1 MFKYY
6 KLSKSK
12 FSKRYFFIPIVLIV
26 FFSLFYLV
34 YEDIKNRTIKEFNT
48 EQLILAETASKGITS
63 FFAEHQSDL
72 MFLSQL
78 NEIIDFTDN
87 GKVLIEKFYK
97 NQKNHIEAITRV
109 DENGFILYTFP
120 YNASVI
126 NKNISSQ
133 KHVNQVISTHKP
145 VLSDV
150 FMSVQGYLAIALHV
164 PVFNNNEFK
173 GSIAILI
180 PINKLGE
187 KYLGKIK
194 IRGKGN
200 VWLLTEN
207 GVEIF
212 CPVKEH
218 TGKTF
223 LEITNHDISSVEFL
237 KTIKKQS
244 IGTAEGIHQEE
255 IINGKSRFNKKYMTF
270 YRTSL
275 GNTYWTIV
283 ISYQH
288 KDIYI
293 ALANLRNRLIII
305 FSFLF
310 IIMTYYFYS
319 LTKVRKIV
327 MEEEKR
333 KKAEKTLRESEKKFK
348 NIFNNFQDAYFEADR
363 NGKFTLVGPAALQMY
378 GYNSESELI
387 GLPAENLYANPEV
400 REELLQLLSSSPSI
414 RDFVSQAKRKDGSA
428 FWVSMNVQKQFNENE
443 EFIGTIG
450 VVRDI
455 TERKLAEKAIKD
467 SQIKYQELFEANT
480 DGITIFKFN
489 NSEKRVVEIID
500 LNENS
505 AKMLGY
511 TIEQM
516 LLINPV
522 ELEKDVTSAK
532 IEKREKD
539 LLEKGFSNF
548 ETILFHKDGHEINVE
563 IKVIII
569 NYNEQI
575 ALMNIVRDITERKK
589 TEYELI
595 KAKEKAEES
604 DRLKS
609 AFLAN
614 MSHEIRTP
622 MNGILG
628 FAELLKEPMLTGIEQ
643 QKYINIIQKSGERML
658 NLINDIM
665 NISKIEA
672 KITQVFVSDTDINE
686 QTEFIYNFFKP
697 EAEEKGIKLFFKNTL
712 SAKKAIIRTDKEKLY
727 AILENLVKNSIKFT
741 NQGVIEIGYKLIK
754 SDNTELEFYVKD
766 TGIGISEE
774 KKQIIFDRFRQGS
787 ESLSR
792 NYEGAGLGLSIAKAF
807 VEILGGK
814 LWVESESGTGST
826 FYFTIP
832 YNNETKIEVETE
844 QFLAKDITIQ
854 PLKRNLKI
862 LVVEDDEISELYI
875 KKIIK
880 AAGNEVYCAR
890 TGMEALNLCR
900 SNSEIDLILMDIK
913 MPDMNGYETTRQIRQ
928 FNKNVK
934 IIAQT
939 AFALVGDK
947 EKAMDAGCNYYI
959 TKPINKKELMGLIT
973 NYFNI

>member
-1 MFKYY
+1 LDYY
-6 KLSKSK
+6 II
-12 FSKRYFFIPIVLIV
+12 RYG
-26 FFSLFYLV
+26 
-34 YEDIKNRTIKEFNT
+34 IKVKTIKEFNT

-63 FFAEHQSDL
+63 FFADYQSDL

-109 DENGFILYTFP
+109 DENGFILFTFP
-120 YNASVI
+120 YNPSII

-133 KHVNQVISTHKP
+133 KHVSQIIASHKP

-150 FMSVQGYLAIALHV
+150 FMSVQGYPAIALHV
-164 PVFNNNEFK
+164 PIFKNNEYK
-173 GSIAILI
+173 GSLAILI

-187 KYLGKIK
+187 QYLGKIK
-194 IRGKGN
+194 IRGQGN

-223 LEITNHDISSVEFL
+223 LEITNHDISTVEFL

-244 IGTAEGIHQEE
+244 NGTAEGVHQEE

-548 ETILFHKDGHEINVE
+548 ETILFHRDGHEINVE

-754 SDNTELEFYVKD
+754 TVSEVDERSRIPELEFYVKD

-774 KKQIIFDRFRQGS
+774 KKHVIFDRFRQGS

-832 YNNETKIEVETE
+832 YNNETKIELETE
-844 QFLAKDITIQ
+844 QFLTKDITIQ

-862 LVVEDDEISELYI
+862 LIVEDDEISELYI

-947 EKAMDAGCNYYI
+947 EKAMDAGCNDYI